1 MDNTYYERKLIY
13 MMLMPRRDFD
23 LFGDDF
29 FKDDFFKGEKNS
41 LMKTDI
47 KETENSYILDID
59 LPGYK
64 KEDIK
69 VDITDGYLT
78 INAKTSNE
86 VNEEEK
92 GKFVRRERFTGE
104 CTRSFYVGE
113 DIKEEE
119 IRASFKNG
127 ILNLEVPKVNPE
139 EKKSDKKYIE
149 IND

>member
-1 MDNTYYERKLIY
+1 

-29 FKDDFFKGEKNS
+29 FRDDFFKGEKNN

-47 KETENSYILDID
+47 KETDNSYILDID

-78 INAKTSNE
+78 INAKASNE
-86 VNEEEK
+86 VDEEEK
-92 GKFVRRERFTGE
+92 GKFVRRERFVGE
-104 CTRSFYVGE
+104 CSRSFYVGE
-113 DIKEEE
+113 DVKEDEIK
-119 IRASFKNG
+119 ASFKNG

-139 EKKSDKKYIE
+139 ENKTEKKYIE
-149 IND
+149 IGD

>member
-1 MDNTYYERKLIY
+1 
-13 MMLMPRRDFD
+13 MMLMPRAD

-29 FKDDFFKGEKNS
+29 FRDDFFKGEKNN

-47 KETENSYILDID
+47 KETENSYVLDID

-69 VDITDGYLT
+69 VEITDGYLT
-78 INAKTSNE
+78 INAKTSHE
-86 VNEEEK
+86 EKDEEK
-92 GKFVRRERFTGE
+92 GKYVRRERFMGE
-104 CTRSFYVGE
+104 CSRTFYVGE

-119 IRASFKNG
+119 IKASFKNG

-139 EKKSDKKYIE
+139 DNKPEKKYIE
-149 IND
+149 IED

>member
-1 MDNTYYERKLIY
+1 
-13 MMLMPRRDFD
+13 MLMPRRDFD

-29 FKDDFFKGEKNS
+29 FRDDFFKGEKNN

-47 KETENSYILDID
+47 KETENSYILDVD
-59 LPGYK
+59 LPGYS

-69 VDITDGYLT
+69 VDVTDGYLT
-78 INAKTSNE
+78 INAKMSNE
-86 VNEEEK
+86 VKDEKK

-119 IRASFKNG
+119 IKASFKNG
-127 ILNLEVPKVNPE
+127 ILNLEVPKVSPDE
-139 EKKSDKKYIE
+139 RKSEKKYIE
-149 IND
+149 IHD

>member
-1 MDNTYYERKLIY
+1 

-29 FKDDFFKGEKNS
+29 FRDDFFKGEKNN

-47 KETENSYILDID
+47 KETDNSYILDID

-78 INAKTSNE
+78 INAKTSDE

-92 GKFVRRERFTGE
+92 GKYVRRERFMGE
-104 CTRSFYVGE
+104 ATRSFYVGE
-113 DIKEEE
+113 DIKEDEVK
-119 IRASFKNG
+119 ANFKNG
-127 ILNLEVPKVNPE
+127 ILNLEIPKVSPE
-139 EKKSDKKYIE
+139 EKKSAKKYIE
-149 IND
+149 IGE

>member
-1 MDNTYYERKLIY
+1 

-29 FKDDFFKGEKNS
+29 FRDDFFKGEKNH

-47 KETENSYILDID
+47 KETEDSYILDVD

-78 INAKTSNE
+78 INAKASNE
-86 VNEEEK
+86 INEEKK
-92 GKFVRRERFTGE
+92 GKFVRRERFVGE
-104 CTRSFYVGE
+104 CNRSFYVGE
-113 DIKEEE
+113 DIKEDE

-127 ILNLEVPKVNPE
+127 ILELEVPKIDPE
-139 EKKSDKKYIE
+139 EKKTDKKYIE
-149 IND
+149 IGD

>member
-1 MDNTYYERKLIY
+1 

-29 FKDDFFKGEKNS
+29 FKDDFFRSEKNN

-47 KETENSYILDID
+47 KETEDSYILDID

-78 INAKTSNE
+78 INMIQIIISIDII
-86 VNEEEK
+86 
-92 GKFVRRERFTGE
+92 
-104 CTRSFYVGE
+104 FYSTII
-113 DIKEEE
+113 IK
-119 IRASFKNG
+119 S
-127 ILNLEVPKVNPE
+127 
-139 EKKSDKKYIE
+139 Y
-149 IND
+149 

>member
-1 MDNTYYERKLIY
+1 

-29 FKDDFFKGEKNS
+29 FRDDFFKEKNN

-47 KETENSYILDID
+47 KETEDSYILDID
-59 LPGYK
+59 LPGYN

-86 VNEEEK
+86 KEEKDK
-92 GKFVRRERFTGE
+92 GKFVRRERFMGE
-104 CTRSFYVGE
+104 ASRSFYVGE

-119 IRASFKNG
+119 IKASFKNG
-127 ILNLEVPKVNPE
+127 ILNLEIPKVTPE
-139 EKKSDKKYIE
+139 EKKSQKKYIE
-149 IND
+149 IGD

>member
-1 MDNTYYERKLIY
+1 

-29 FKDDFFKGEKNS
+29 FKDDFFKSEKNN

-47 KETENSYILDID
+47 KETEDSYILDID

-78 INAKTSNE
+78 INAKTSQE
-86 VNEEEK
+86 KEDKEK
-92 GKFVRRERFTGE
+92 GKFVRRERFSGE
-104 CTRSFYVGE
+104 CSRSFYVGE
-113 DIKEEE
+113 DVKEDEIK
-119 IRASFKNG
+119 ASFKNG
-127 ILNLEVPKVNPE
+127 ILNLEVPKVKPE
-139 EKKSDKKYIE
+139 EKKSNKKYIE
-149 IND
+149 IGD

>member
-1 MDNTYYERKLIY
+1 

-29 FKDDFFKGEKNS
+29 FRDDFFKEKNN

-47 KETENSYILDID
+47 KETEDSYILDID

-86 VNEEEK
+86 KEEKDK
-92 GKFVRRERFTGE
+92 GKFVRRERFMGE
-104 CTRSFYVGE
+104 ASRSFYVGE

-119 IRASFKNG
+119 IKASFKNG
-127 ILNLEVPKVNPE
+127 ILNLEVPKVTPE
-139 EKKSDKKYIE
+139 EKKSQKKYIE
-149 IND
+149 IGD

>member
-1 MDNTYYERKLIY
+1 

-29 FKDDFFKGEKNS
+29 FRDDFFKGEKNN

-78 INAKTSNE
+78 INAKTSHEEND
-86 VNEEEK
+86 EEK
-92 GKFVRRERFTGE
+92 GKFVRRERFMGE
-104 CTRSFYVGE
+104 CSRTFYVGE
-113 DIKEEE
+113 DIKQEE
-119 IRASFKNG
+119 IKASFKNG

-139 EKKSDKKYIE
+139 DSKPEKKYIE
-149 IND
+149 IGD

>member
-1 MDNTYYERKLIY
+1 
-13 MMLMPRRDFD
+13 MPRRDFD

-29 FKDDFFKGEKNS
+29 FDNDFFKTEKNH

-47 KETENSYILDID
+47 KETDEDYILDID

-86 VNEEEK
+86 KNEGEK
-92 GKFVRRERFTGE
+92 GKFVRRERFMGE
-104 CTRSFYVGE
+104 CSRSFYVGDDVKE
-113 DIKEEE
+113 DEIK
-119 IRASFKNG
+119 ASFNNG
-127 ILNLEVPKVNPE
+127 ILNLEVPKAKPE

-149 IND
+149 IGD